1 MCRRCAAGALVQ
13 VMAGPVVPV
22 TLVGMA
28 ALVGLVG
35 LVGVGVQVAMVQQA
49 L

>member
-1 MCRRCAAGALVQ
+1 MQ